1 MKLHHYNEAYAYM
14 VRRAKFANGTPPPKP
29 ERSFS
34 DKLKT
39 LKNVSQGISPESRIR
54 LLDYFIQEALQKNQI
69 TKEQASGIYNQLQL
83 DKDKIRKQR
92 DDYETGNFNDPF
104 RTEREEFAVGGMPYE
119 IFGKKID
126 IPLIPG
132 VMSGAQNKKSVEE
145 GFKKLE
151 KWLEDPTPERWN
163 KIFGTRNAFGY
174 QLRNYLLGKTGDLPR
189 GDLIGNV
196 KGMPTATKVLDAID
210 VKNLLTKSQI
220 NKINELTIGGKGKSL
235 KSIAAK
241 TFGNLKFSMDEVIE
255 TIKNFQNGEQWLR
268 RNPDPNKIG
277 PDGKNIYRKYANAIK
292 SMQSEQ
298 KRIGGFPFG
307 DNSEKKLWANLYRS
321 SYRGDRIKIVGEFAD
336 GNLPINKDGKIDWK
350 MTNKDG
356 VPAWKRVQFIDTQA
370 PKNKIFTWGDNFKR
384 GDFKKQI
391 DDVFGQGF
399 FDKSTAAYDV
409 QVKTGSKRDFTKEGG
424 GRTIKSDLKIALLK
438 NEALLKNPKAT
449 KKEIDDYVSKRAK
462 RFNITEVHHPD
473 GVGANPYK
481 TEPVFRYANRALD
494 LEVMQPLKAGKIDI
508 NEAKLRID
516 KINKN
521 IGPIR
526 TLLDDGYYGNYVNTQ
541 KSIIKAAKD
550 YRVKSIAKL
559 APGVT
564 TADQLPIPEKTKTR
578 DMFKKAFTTGA
589 KTAGKVIKPL
599 GIGFGV
605 NAVKTAITK
614 AADQGLDL
622 NFADKVMA
630 FDSGDAE
637 IALNNARRR
646 VDPEF
651 AAQERAKDLAQ
662 MTDDFEE
669 VGQSTFGKF
678 NDQIKNIKLP

>member
-1 MKLHHYNEAYAYM
+1 
-14 VRRAKFANGTPPPKP
+14 
-29 ERSFS
+29 
-34 DKLKT
+34 
-39 LKNVSQGISPESRIR
+39 
-54 LLDYFIQEALQKNQI
+54 
-69 TKEQASGIYNQLQL
+69 
-83 DKDKIRKQR
+83 
-92 DDYETGNFNDPF
+92 
-104 RTEREEFAVGGMPYE
+104 MPYE
-119 IFGKKID
+119 VFGKKID

-145 GFKKLE
+145 GFKKLQ
-151 KWLEDPTPERWN
+151 KWLKDPTPERWN

-174 QLRNYLLGKTGDLPR
+174 QLRNYLLGRAGDLPVK
-189 GDLIGNV
+189 DLIGNV
-196 KGMPTATKVLDAID
+196 KGMPTATKVFDAID
-210 VKNLLTKSQI
+210 VKNLLTESQI
-220 NKINELTIGGKGKSL
+220 NKINELTTGGKGKSL
-235 KSIAAK
+235 KSIAAR

-255 TIKNFQNGEQWLR
+255 TIKNFQNGEQWLK

-350 MTNKDG
+350 MTDKNG
-356 VPAWKRVQFIDTQA
+356 VQAWKRVQFLDTQA

-449 KKEIDDYVSKRAK
+449 KKEIDNYVSKRAK

-526 TLLDDGYYGNYVNTQ
+526 TLLDDGYYGNKANTQ
-541 KSIIKAAKD
+541 KSIIKAAED
-550 YRVKSIAKL
+550 YKIKSIAKL

-564 TADQLPIPEKTKTR
+564 TADKIPVPEKTKTR

-589 KTAGKVIKPL
+589 KTAGKIIKPL
-599 GIGFGV
+599 GVDFGINDV
-605 NAVKTAITK
+605 NDAVTQ
-614 AADQGLDL
+614 AAEQGLEL
-622 NFADKVMA
+622 SNLDKIMA

-637 IALNNARRR
+637 VALNNARRR

-651 AAQERAKDLAQ
+651 AAQERAKDLAK

-669 VGQSTFGKF
+669 VGLDDIGMQEYTE
-678 NDQIKNIKLP
+678 DYMI

>member
-1 MKLHHYNEAYAYM
+1 MKVSEFNQTMAY
-14 VRRAKFANGTPPPKP
+14 
-29 ERSFS
+29 
-34 DKLKT
+34 
-39 LKNVSQGISPESRIR
+39 
-54 LLDYFIQEALQKNQI
+54 LLRPQPRQ
-69 TKEQASGIYNQLQL
+69 
-83 DKDKIRKQR
+83 
-92 DDYETGNFNDPF
+92 
-104 RTEREEFAVGGMPYE
+104 EFAVGGMPYE
-119 IFGKKID
+119 VFGKKID

-145 GFKKLE
+145 GFKKLQ
-151 KWLEDPTPERWN
+151 KWLKDPTPERWN

-174 QLRNYLLGKTGDLPR
+174 QLRNYLLGRAGDLPVK
-189 GDLIGNV
+189 DLIGNV
-196 KGMPTATKVLDAID
+196 KGMPTATKVFDAID
-210 VKNLLTKSQI
+210 VKNLLTESQI
-220 NKINELTIGGKGKSL
+220 NKINELTTGGKGKSL
-235 KSIAAK
+235 KSIAAR

-255 TIKNFQNGEQWLR
+255 TIKNFQNGEQWLK

-350 MTNKDG
+350 MTDKNG
-356 VPAWKRVQFIDTQA
+356 VQAWKRVQFLDTQA

-449 KKEIDDYVSKRAK
+449 KKEIDNYVSKRAK

-526 TLLDDGYYGNYVNTQ
+526 TLLDDGYYGNKANTQ
-541 KSIIKAAKD
+541 KSIIKAAED
-550 YRVKSIAKL
+550 YKIKSIAKL

-564 TADQLPIPEKTKTR
+564 TADKIPVPEKTKTR

-589 KTAGKVIKPL
+589 KTAGKIIKPL
-599 GIGFGV
+599 GVAFGI
-605 NAVKTAITK
+605 NAVNDAVTQ
-614 AADQGLDL
+614 AAEQGLEL
-622 NFADKVMA
+622 SNLDKIMA

-637 IALNNARRR
+637 VALNNARRR

-651 AAQERAKDLAQ
+651 AAQERAKDLAK

-669 VGQSTFGKF
+669 VGLDDIGMQEYTE
-678 NDQIKNIKLP
+678 DYMI

>member
-1 MKLHHYNEAYAYM
+1 MKVSEFNQTMAY
-14 VRRAKFANGTPPPKP
+14 
-29 ERSFS
+29 
-34 DKLKT
+34 
-39 LKNVSQGISPESRIR
+39 
-54 LLDYFIQEALQKNQI
+54 LLRPQPRQ
-69 TKEQASGIYNQLQL
+69 
-83 DKDKIRKQR
+83 
-92 DDYETGNFNDPF
+92 
-104 RTEREEFAVGGMPYE
+104 EFAVGGMPYE
-119 IFGKKID
+119 VFGKKID

-145 GFKKLE
+145 GFKKLQ
-151 KWLEDPTPERWN
+151 KWLKDPTPERWN

-174 QLRNYLLGKTGDLPR
+174 QLRNYLLGRAGDLPVK
-189 GDLIGNV
+189 DLIGNV
-196 KGMPTATKVLDAID
+196 KGMPTATKVFDAID
-210 VKNLLTKSQI
+210 VKNLLTESQI
-220 NKINELTIGGKGKSL
+220 NKINELTTGGKGKSL
-235 KSIAAK
+235 KSIAAR

-255 TIKNFQNGEQWLR
+255 TIKNFQNGEQWLK

-350 MTNKDG
+350 MTDKNG
-356 VPAWKRVQFIDTQA
+356 VQAWKRVQFLDTQA

-449 KKEIDDYVSKRAK
+449 KKEIDNYVNKRAR

-526 TLLDDGYYGNYVNTQ
+526 TLLDDGYYGNKANTQ
-541 KSIIKAAKD
+541 KSIIKAAED
-550 YRVKSIAKL
+550 YKIKSIAKL

-564 TADQLPIPEKTKTR
+564 TADKIPVPEKTKTR

-589 KTAGKVIKPL
+589 KTAGKIIKPL
-599 GIGFGV
+599 GVAFGI
-605 NAVKTAITK
+605 NAVNDAVTQ
-614 AADQGLDL
+614 AAEQGLEL
-622 NFADKVMA
+622 SNLDKIMA

-637 IALNNARRR
+637 VALNNARRR

-651 AAQERAKDLAQ
+651 AAQERAKDLAK

-669 VGQSTFGKF
+669 VGLDDIGMQEYTE
-678 NDQIKNIKLP
+678 DYMI

>member
-1 MKLHHYNEAYAYM
+1 MAY
-14 VRRAKFANGTPPPKP
+14 
-29 ERSFS
+29 
-34 DKLKT
+34 
-39 LKNVSQGISPESRIR
+39 
-54 LLDYFIQEALQKNQI
+54 LLRPQPRQ
-69 TKEQASGIYNQLQL
+69 
-83 DKDKIRKQR
+83 
-92 DDYETGNFNDPF
+92 
-104 RTEREEFAVGGMPYE
+104 EFAVGGMPYE
-119 IFGKKID
+119 VFGKKID

-145 GFKKLE
+145 GFKKLQ
-151 KWLEDPTPERWN
+151 KWLKDPTPERWN

-174 QLRNYLLGKTGDLPR
+174 QLRNYLLGRAGDLPVK
-189 GDLIGNV
+189 DLIGNV
-196 KGMPTATKVLDAID
+196 KGMPTATKVFDAID
-210 VKNLLTKSQI
+210 VKNLLTESQI
-220 NKINELTIGGKGKSL
+220 NKINELTTGGKGKSL
-235 KSIAAK
+235 KSIAAR

-255 TIKNFQNGEQWLR
+255 TIKNFQNGEQWLK

-350 MTNKDG
+350 MTDKNG
-356 VPAWKRVQFIDTQA
+356 VQAWKRVQFLDTQA

-449 KKEIDDYVSKRAK
+449 KKEIDNYVSKRAK

-526 TLLDDGYYGNYVNTQ
+526 TLLDDGYYGNKANTQ
-541 KSIIKAAKD
+541 KSIIKAAED
-550 YRVKSIAKL
+550 YKIKSIAKL

-564 TADQLPIPEKTKTR
+564 TADKIPVPEKTKTR

-589 KTAGKVIKPL
+589 KTAGKIIKPL
-599 GIGFGV
+599 GVAFGI
-605 NAVKTAITK
+605 NAVNDAVTQ
-614 AADQGLDL
+614 AAEQGLEL
-622 NFADKVMA
+622 SNLDKIMA

-637 IALNNARRR
+637 VALNNARRR

-651 AAQERAKDLAQ
+651 AAQERAKDLAK

-669 VGQSTFGKF
+669 VGLDDIGMQEYTE
-678 NDQIKNIKLP
+678 DYMI